1 MGFQTILSTTA
12 ILLLATPTG
21 VFADLPDRIPIR
33 VVDEQG
39 EPIEGATVEA
49 RYLKTIRQDGKDY
62 RVPMELAPPQTTD
75 MNGRCELALHVVSW
89 TLAGLYAH
97 RVELTTDEAMKLCD
111 DAPRD
116 PLEREAF
123 DRDLND
129 RCQRFR
135 SAYRV
140 LTSEPVGDAEVT
152 LKMARAIRV
161 TGRVQ
166 VSGSPL
172 AKAFITIH
180 SRKTQ
185 IDQLFPR
192 SAPEL
197 TDDEGRFSFYSVPG
211 DLDRARIVVERSSGN
226 RVLTLSDI
234 RSKPTSTGVMFEFD
248 TEVKDYALVVKP

>member
-1 MGFQTILSTTA
+1 MGFQTILVSTTV
-12 ILLLATPTG
+12 LLLATQTG
-21 VFADLPDRIPIR
+21 VFADLPDRVLIR

-49 RYLKTIRQDGKDY
+49 RYLETIRQDGKEY
-62 RVPMELAPPQTTD
+62 RVPMKLAPPQTTN
-75 MNGRCELALHVVSW
+75 MNGRCKLALRNVSW
-89 TLAGLYAH
+89 TLAGLHAH
-97 RVELTTDEAMKLCD
+97 RVELTTEEAMKLSD

-140 LTSEPVGDAEVT
+140 LNPEPVGDAEIT
-152 LKMARAIRV
+152 LKMARAIKV

-234 RSKPTSTGVMFEFD
+234 QSKPTSTGVMFEFD
-248 TEVKDYALVVKP
+248 TEVKNYSLVARP